1 MSSIYISFGNGR
13 WNKIGLIYRE
23 SWWKWKFSDFLAEV
37 SKTLNHI
44 EMKASILKMKKKPG
58 RIDKMQL
65 NTKND
70 LNRIK
75 NKGVMVG
82 YVNYAKSGFLVI

>member
-1 MSSIYISFGNGR
+1 
-13 WNKIGLIYRE
+13 
-23 SWWKWKFSDFLAEV
+23 
-37 SKTLNHI
+37 
-44 EMKASILKMKKKPG
+44 MKASILKMKKTPG

-65 NTKND
+65 NTKNG

-82 YVNYAKSGFLVI
+82 YGNYAKSGFLAI

>member
-1 MSSIYISFGNGR
+1 MSSIYISFDNGR
-13 WNKIGLIYRE
+13 WNKLGVIYRE
-23 SWWKWKFSDFLAEV
+23 SRWKWIFSDFLAEV

-44 EMKASILKMKKKPG
+44 EMKASILKMKKTPG

>member
-1 MSSIYISFGNGR
+1 
-13 WNKIGLIYRE
+13 
-23 SWWKWKFSDFLAEV
+23 
-37 SKTLNHI
+37 
-44 EMKASILKMKKKPG
+44 MKASILKMKKTPG